1 MLASAPAM
9 LRPIYTL
16 LICLLA
22 PVVLAFTAWRGVRD
36 PAYRDRLGERLGYTR
51 LRFDR
56 PAIWVHAVSM
66 GEVQAAAPLIREL
79 RRRYPDRPL
88 LVTTATPTGA
98 ARVKALFADTVSH
111 AYLPYDTPGSVRR
124 FLDRV
129 SPCVAI
135 VMETEVWPNL
145 YRACA
150 RRGIPIVMA
159 SARLSERS
167 IRRLRWLGGLFQPV
181 LAANVTI
188 AAQTQADADRFVAL
202 GADRARVPVVGNLK
216 FDVEIASDLL
226 ERGRAVREA
235 QFARRFVWV
244 AGSTHEGEEQIV
256 VAAHEL
262 LRAKIPEALLLLVP
276 RHPQRFGT
284 VRQWLESQSL
294 AFAVRSS
301 GVAVAATDSIL
312 LVDTLGELLMF
323 YAAADVAFVGGSL
336 VPIGGHNL
344 LEPAALS
351 RPVLAGPN
359 NDNARDIAALLFSQQ
374 AALQVGNANELS
386 VALIELAGDAQ
397 RRHEMGARGARIVSA
412 NRGALAKVLTLVAP
426 YVTNDAGKSR

>member
-1 MLASAPAM
+1 M

-22 PVVLAFTAWRGVRD
+22 PPVLAFTAWRGIRD

-51 LRFDR
+51 LRFAR

-79 RRRYPDRPL
+79 LRRYPDRPL

-98 ARVKALFADTVSH
+98 ARVKALFADAVSH

-129 SPCVAI
+129 SPCIAI

-145 YRACA
+145 YGACA

-188 AAQTQADADRFVAL
+188 ASQTQADADRFVAL
-202 GADRARVPVVGNLK
+202 GADRTRVPVIGNLK
-216 FDVEIASDLL
+216 FDVEIAADLL
-226 ERGRAVREA
+226 DRGRAVRET

-262 LRAKIPEALLLLVP
+262 LRTRIPEALLLLVP

-301 GVAVAATDSIL
+301 GVAVTARDTVL

-351 RPVLAGPN
+351 LPVLAGPN
-359 NDNARDIAALLFSQQ
+359 NNNARDIAELLFTQG
-374 AALQVGNANELS
+374 AARQVSNANELS
-386 VALIELAGDAQ
+386 TALIELAGDAQ
-397 RRHEMGARGARIVSA
+397 RRQEMGARGARIVSA
-412 NRGALAKVLTLVAP
+412 NRGALAKVLALVAP
-426 YVTNDAGKSR
+426 YVANDTGKPR